1 MTRARHRGFP
11 GDRYTPHGYL
21 DNPRHAWRLGR
32 SGVVRTTGAIGFAW
46 HLPSYPGP
54 YGKRW
59 VYTASLEIAPDDL
72 TEELSCD
79 HHTKELFRFRRGDW
93 TVEMFLGD
101 EAIVALVDG
110 PPRWPVEARATYRR
124 QLGVSGDWDF
134 GLLARQDPDG
144 PGHLAVYAEGTAF
157 VLLADQPLAGAVW
170 TSPDAGWPD
179 RAQPIEKSIRQ
190 RFSLA
195 EGRMTVVLARA
206 ESSQAALARARRA
219 LADAGRTRRRKLRA
233 DAAFWRGAPRLAGD
247 WPEHWRRG
255 LVYDLETLRTI
266 VRPPLGVYRSR
277 WDGMQIQVP
286 RVVLAETALDML
298 LLSYADPDTAK
309 EVVLGTF
316 RDAIAPNVPCTREDG
331 SVNMVAVDGQAC
343 GTSPAWCWP
352 FWCLGL
358 LYRRTADRDW
368 LAELLP
374 HAERFL
380 DWWLARRRHGD
391 GAPFYLCGWESGQD
405 ASPRFGSAER
415 GGGGIE
421 QIEPVD
427 LDAALALSARLL
439 AGWCA
444 ALGRDGARWRRTA
457 DDFAA
462 RTRRLWHRGW
472 FHDRTA
478 DGPTVPRDPMQ
489 LAPLLAGVATAE
501 QTAALR
507 AYLTSAPGRGA
518 GSPAR
523 GGGRRGDLPGHAG
536 YSALEWPPVA
546 LTALESAMAAGA
558 GDWAARAA
566 AELLERVW
574 RATDAPRHEPDRPL
588 PGVAHEH
595 WPPEGEWHTEGYG
608 WGATTVL
615 LFMRYLAG
623 VHDDPE
629 SDELP
634 IEPRLPA
641 ALMRPGARYQLLN
654 LPWRGERLD
663 LTYSVT
669 EGGLAVE
676 KSWSRR

>member
-1 MTRARHRGFP
+1 VYSAGLEIVPDEP
-11 GDRYTPHGYL
+11 GD
-21 DNPRHAWRLGR
+21 D
-32 SGVVRTTGAIGFAW
+32 
-46 HLPSYPGP
+46 
-54 YGKRW
+54 
-59 VYTASLEIAPDDL
+59 
-72 TEELSCD
+72 LSCD
-79 HHTKELFRFRRGDW
+79 HHTKELFRFRRGEW
-93 TVEMFLGD
+93 TVEMCLD
-101 EAIVALVDG
+101 ADALVARVAG
-110 PPRWPVEARATYRR
+110 PPGRSVEARATYRR

-134 GLLARQDPDG
+134 GLLARQEPGG

-157 VLLADQPLAGAVW
+157 VLLADRPHADAAW

-179 RAQPIEKSIRQ
+179 RSQPIEKSIRQ
-190 RFSLA
+190 RFTLSADGTL
-195 EGRMTVVLARA
+195 TVVLARA
-206 ESSQAALARARRA
+206 ESSPAALERAHRA
-219 LADAGRTRRRKLRA
+219 IADADRTVRRKRRA

-247 WPEHWRRG
+247 WPDHWRRG
-255 LVYDLETLRTI
+255 FVYDLETLRTI

-298 LLSYADPDTAK
+298 LLSYADPATAR

-331 SVNMVAVDGQAC
+331 SVNMVALDGEAC

-352 FWCLGL
+352 FWCIGL
-358 LYRRTADRDW
+358 LYRRTADRAW
-368 LAELLP
+368 LAELVP

-380 DWWLARRRHGD
+380 DWWLERRRHPD

-421 QIEPVD
+421 TIEPVD
-427 LDAALALSARLL
+427 LDAAMALSARLL

-444 ALGRDGARWRRTA
+444 ELGRDGARWRA
-457 DDFAA
+457 VAEDFAA
-462 RTRRLWHRGW
+462 RTRALWHEDW

-478 DGPTVPRDPMQ
+478 DGPTSARDPMQ
-489 LAPLLAGVATAE
+489 LAPLMAGVATLE
-501 QTAALR
+501 QVATLRTYLSGPTA
-507 AYLTSAPGRGA
+507 GRA
-518 GSPAR
+518 GSPAPPTEGR
-523 GGGRRGDLPGHAG
+523 DPAEVGGGEGVELPGHAG

-546 LTALESAMAAGA
+546 LTALESALRAGA

-566 AELLERVW
+566 AGLLERVW
-574 RATDAPRHEPDRPL
+574 RATDAPRHEDGRPL

-595 WPPEGEWHTEGYG
+595 WPPAGDPSGARNGWHTEGYG
-608 WGATTVL
+608 WGATTAL
-615 LFMRYLAG
+615 LFLRYVAG
-623 VHDDPE
+623 VQDDPE
-629 SDELP
+629 SDELR

-641 ALMRPGARYQLLN
+641 ALRRPGARYRLLN
-654 LPWRGERLD
+654 LPWRGAWLD

-669 EGGLAVE
+669 AEGGVAVE